1 MDLRLSQL
9 AKRSRLSLGGILFM
23 TYTQEL
29 NVVSILMSEE
39 KLLMMVTK
47 IKMDI

>member
-1 MDLRLSQL
+1 
-9 AKRSRLSLGGILFM
+9 M

>member
-1 MDLRLSQL
+1 
-9 AKRSRLSLGGILFM
+9 M
-23 TYTQEL
+23 TYTQDL

>member
-1 MDLRLSQL
+1 
-9 AKRSRLSLGGILFM
+9 M
-23 TYTQEL
+23 TYTQDL

-39 KLLMMVTK
+39 TLLMMVTK